1 MSKFDEVIGEGIEAF
16 PAQNQASSL
25 LKLIDQS
32 TTNQIKTMRR
42 WQTFHCEMAEF
53 NLGNYGIEKLITWG
67 EIQTDS
73 WICEKKM

>member
-1 MSKFDEVIGEGIEAF
+1 MSKFDEVIGEGIEEF

-42 WQTFHCEMAEF
+42 
-53 NLGNYGIEKLITWG
+53 
-67 EIQTDS
+67 
-73 WICEKKM
+73 